1 MHLKKVA
8 CACDVAFK
16 QYRSIE
22 IFYIKNSL
30 LKLSHPITFHAGFL
44 MLCDSYVS
52 ISLIFVALTNLS
64 SILNSQEY
72 NQ

>member
-1 MHLKKVA
+1 MLPLSM
-8 CACDVAFK
+8 
-16 QYRSIE
+16 QYHSIK
-22 IFYIKNSL
+22 FFSIKNGL

-44 MLCDSYVS
+44 MLCDSYVF